1 MIWLIAKR
9 ELITRGRSKGF
20 LIITGILFVAVI
32 GFALAIR
39 LFGGGDDDSARAVT
53 IGVEG
58 EAVAL
63 TEALAAGNDDLDPEI
78 VTPANGQDFFGEAAL
93 TEGEIDVVFDGRTLT
108 WEQQPDGALDRYIR
122 DVVQQQAVVDR
133 ATAAGL
139 TLQELGGLFE
149 EVPIEEIRL
158 DGGDDESDIRFA
170 AAAVSAVAT
179 FMLLQVWGSF
189 LMMGVIEEKASRVVE
204 VLLSHI
210 RPSTLLAGKILGL
223 GILAVGQ
230 MLIVIIGLVI
240 GLAMVRDIDVP
251 SGVWATVP
259 LLLVT
264 FILGFGFYASAFAAV
279 GSTVSRQED
288 ATSAQLPAMLPLVAA
303 YFIAVSSLASPNN
316 LAATIGSFVPFTSP
330 VLLPL
335 RTARVDVPVW
345 QVVLALVILAV
356 SIVLMLQLAGRIY
369 RYSLLRSGA
378 RVSLIE
384 AWRNRNTAEI

>member
-20 LIITGILFVAVI
+20 LIITAILFVAVI
-32 GFALAIR
+32 GFAIAIR
-39 LFGGGDDDSARAVT
+39 LFGGGDESARDVT

-58 EAVAL
+58 NAVSMVEML
-63 TEALAAGNDDLDPEI
+63 SVGNDDIDPEV
-78 VTPANGQDFFGEAAL
+78 VTATDGQADL
-93 TEGEIDVVFDGRTLT
+93 TSGDIDVLFDGRTLT
-108 WEQQPDGALDRYIR
+108 WEQEPDFALDDYIR
-122 DVVQQQAVVDR
+122 GAVQQQAVADR
-133 ATAAGL
+133 AAASGL
-139 TLQELGGLFE
+139 TLAELGGLFE
-149 EVPIEEIRL
+149 EVPIEEVRL
-158 DGGDDESDIRFA
+158 DGGDDESDVRLA
-170 AAAVSAVAT
+170 AAGISAVAT

-230 MLIVIIGLVI
+230 MLIIVLGLVI
-240 GLAMVRDIDVP
+240 GLAMAQDIEVP
-251 SGVWATVP
+251 NGVWATVP

-303 YFIAVSSLASPNN
+303 YFIAVSSLGTPTN
-316 LAATIGSFVPFTSP
+316 LAVTIGSFVPFTSP

-335 RTARVDVPVW
+335 RTARVDVPIW
-345 QVVLALVILAV
+345 QVALALVILAV
-356 SIVLMLQLAGRIY
+356 SIVIMLQLAGRIY

-378 RVSLIE
+378 RVSLTE
-384 AWRNRNTAEI
+384 AWRNRNTNEI

>member
-20 LIITGILFVAVI
+20 LIITAILFVAVI
-32 GFALAIR
+32 GFAIAIR
-39 LFGGGDDDSARAVT
+39 LFGGGDESARDVT

-58 EAVAL
+58 NAVSMVEML
-63 TEALAAGNDDLDPEI
+63 SVGNDDIDPEV
-78 VTPANGQDFFGEAAL
+78 VTATDGQADL
-93 TEGEIDVVFDGRTLT
+93 TSGDIDVLFDGRTLT
-108 WEQQPDGALDRYIR
+108 WEQEPDFALDDYIR
-122 DVVQQQAVVDR
+122 GAVQQQAVADR
-133 ATAAGL
+133 AAASGL
-139 TLQELGGLFE
+139 TRAELGGLFE
-149 EVPIEEIRL
+149 EVPIEEVRL
-158 DGGDDESDIRFA
+158 DGGDDESDVRLA
-170 AAAVSAVAT
+170 AAGISAVAT

-230 MLIVIIGLVI
+230 MLIIVLGLVI
-240 GLAMVRDIDVP
+240 GLAMAQDIEVP
-251 SGVWATVP
+251 NGVWATVP

-303 YFIAVSSLASPNN
+303 YFIAVSSLGTPTN
-316 LAATIGSFVPFTSP
+316 LAVTIGSFVPFTSP

-335 RTARVDVPVW
+335 RTARVDVPIW
-345 QVVLALVILAV
+345 QVALALVILAV
-356 SIVLMLQLAGRIY
+356 SIVIMLQLADESIGTRCFAVVLGY
-369 RYSLLRSGA
+369 R
-378 RVSLIE
+378 
-384 AWRNRNTAEI
+384 